1 MENGNLQNTDF
12 NHIIGLIFNAQNKVF
27 AAVNHELVLLNW
39 EIGKYV
45 SQKVNSGDWG
55 DGVVIQLVDYI
66 KSQYP
71 NLKGFTK
78 RGLYRMKQ
86 FYETIILLKKCLHW

>member
-1 MENGNLQNTDF
+1 MDF
-12 NHIIGLIFNAQNKVF
+12 NHVIELISNTQNNVF
-27 AAVNHELVLLNW
+27 TAVNKELVLLNW

-55 DGVVIQLVDYI
+55 DGVVIQLANHI
-66 KSQYP
+66 KSRYP

-86 FYETIILLKKCLHW
+86 FYETYHTIEKGSPLVTQLN